1 VSSTIGATVQPT
13 FANDVGR
20 DLAREPKELQS
31 KYFYDALG
39 SQLFEA
45 ICRLPWYRITQ
56 AELSLLRQC
65 ADDVI
70 AALPQTATVTELGP
84 GSGEK
89 LVVLAD
95 ALQRASRSARVHL
108 IDVSAAALE
117 LSERSLGPLDQ
128 VSVIGHESTYEV
140 GLARVSA
147 GRASDEAM
155 LTLFLGSSI
164 GNFERTAACDFLRM
178 ARRVMRPGDLML
190 LGTDLVKPEPVL
202 RDAYDDP
209 LGVTAASNKNLLV
222 RINRELDGRFDL
234 AQFEHLVVW
243 NPVEERIE
251 LYLRSRC
258 AQTVR
263 IGAIDREVVLAEG
276 ETICTE
282 HSHKYRAERIG
293 AMGEAAGFIERQQWI
308 EADAQFALTLFEA
321 R

>member
-1 VSSTIGATVQPT
+1 MSSTTDVAVQPT
-13 FANDVGR
+13 FADDVGR

-45 ICRLPWYRITQ
+45 ICRLPWYRITE
-56 AELSLLRQC
+56 AESSLLRRC

-70 AALPQTATVTELGP
+70 AALPPTATITELGP

-89 LVVLAD
+89 LVVLAE
-95 ALQRASRSARVHL
+95 ALQRAGRSARVHL
-108 IDVSAAALE
+108 VDVSAAALE
-117 LSERSLGPLDQ
+117 QSERSLGPLDQ

-140 GLARVSA
+140 GLARVSTD
-147 GRASDEAM
+147 RASGEAM

-164 GNFERTAACDFLRM
+164 GNFGQTAARDFLM
-178 ARRVMRPGDLML
+178 VARRVMRPGDLML

-209 LGVTAASNKNLLV
+209 LGVTAAFNKNLLV
-222 RINRELDGRFDL
+222 RINRVLDGHFDL
-234 AQFEHLVVW
+234 AHFEHLVVW
-243 NPVEERIE
+243 NAGQERIE
-251 LYLRSRC
+251 LYLRSTR

-263 IGAIDREVVLAEG
+263 IGAIDREIVLAEG

-282 HSHKYRAERIG
+282 HSHKYRAERIA
-293 AMGEAAGFIERQQWI
+293 AMGEAARFVQRHQWI
-308 EADAQFALTLFEA
+308 ESEAQFALTLFEA
-321 R
+321 T